1 MASIFSF
8 FSKVRIIREILN
20 RLKFIPNGYK
30 IFMDQVINE
39 NIKFANAG
47 KHIPEKDNSVHVI
60 YSSHM
65 LEHLDSEETEVF
77 LS

>member
-1 MASIFSF
+1 
-8 FSKVRIIREILN
+8 
-20 RLKFIPNGYK
+20 
-30 IFMDQVINE
+30 MDQVINE